1 MEISTLSLWHNLT
14 TRLTR
19 SRLGSWPF
27 NPCILIS
34 RCLRLASGISRLT
47 AACID
52 PLRPIK
58 SPAVISEN
66 RNNNNWFLQII
77 SIHGLSEGLLFN
89 VSYIMVWVRDCCLM
103 LFSSYIMERKVTFW
117 WDDDDVQTHL
127 EGYYSITF
135 TGTLVQ
141 SCFFVGFVFFIF
153 LVFCFLFF
161 CFVCISPVSCVP
173 SVASVSG
180 LSILDCPSSFL

>member
-1 MEISTLSLWHNLT
+1 MEISILSLWHNLT

-66 RNNNNWFLQII
+66 RNNNNWFRQII

-89 VSYIMVWVRDCCLM
+89 VKWAIFQLYHGKKSNILM
-103 LFSSYIMERKVTFW
+103 RW
-117 WDDDDVQTHL
+117 WWCTIQTHL

-141 SCFFVGFVFFIF
+141 SCFFVGSVLLSF

-161 CFVCISPVSCVP
+161 CFVCLCPVSCVP